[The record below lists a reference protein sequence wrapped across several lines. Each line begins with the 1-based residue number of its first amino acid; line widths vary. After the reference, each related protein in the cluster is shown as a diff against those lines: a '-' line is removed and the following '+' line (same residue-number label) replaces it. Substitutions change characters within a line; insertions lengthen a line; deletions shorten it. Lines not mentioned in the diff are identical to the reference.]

1 MSAIKEHHH
10 NLIERQS
17 RYYSPEEVEDL
28 EATIAAKIK
37 LGQDLAARF
46 FDTHRQRLG
55 GRYIPNQAAQI
66 RRQLDLL
73 QDEIELE
80 LAILDHRRI

>member
-1 MSAIKEHHH
+1 MSHRTTSPAVALAKAGTYNPEAIH
-10 NLIERQS
+10 
-17 RYYSPEEVEDL
+17 DL

-37 LGQDLAARF
+37 HGQDLAAQL

-73 QDEIELE
+73 QDE
-80 LAILDHRRI
+80 LDLDLSDLHRRRI